1 MAVTPRIEIKQSQ
14 SLLMTPQLRQAI
26 GILQLTNLELS
37 GLVAQELENN
47 PLLTTENEADS
58 QSQSGDTEHNIDEY
72 NAPDTETEQI
82 QDDID
87 YAGAFADD
95 FGSDRV
101 GYDTP
106 LSWDD
111 RRQQKAQ
118 VADENFDYIEQSLSA
133 QKSLYQI
140 LSEQIDMAFANTKDK
155 MAALL
160 LCEHLDAAG
169 YFNGNIPQLAGQT
182 KTTEQHLTRILKT
195 LQTFEPSGIFAT
207 SLKECLQIQLEEQN
221 RCDIMMQKLLNNLE
235 LLASRD
241 LKKLQ
246 KICNATDE
254 DLSSM
259 ISDIKA
265 LNPKPAAAYFQEQ
278 NHSIIPDVIVRRN
291 KYGEYRVEL
300 NQDSLPR
307 VLINREYCKIL
318 QKTPGQDKQQ
328 KKYLK
333 EKLGHAGFLIK
344 ALHQRA
350 ETILKISEEIVKAQ
364 RDFFES
370 GINYLKPLLLKD
382 IAETV
387 EMHESTVSRV
397 TTGKYMETP
406 VGTFELKYFFSAAAG
421 TYNGSST
428 TSTASIKHRIKKI
441 IDGEGTKVLSDDA
454 IVEVMAA
461 QSIKIARRTVA
472 KYREEMGIPGS
483 AERKRQKRQPLA

>member
-1 MAVTPRIEIKQSQ
+1 MAVTPRIEIKQLQ

-26 GILQLTNLELS
+26 SILQLTNLELS

-87 YAGAFADD
+87 YADAFADD

-111 RRQQKAQ
+111 RRLQKAQ

-140 LSEQIDMAFANTKDK
+140 LSEQIDMAFVNTKDK
-155 MAALL
+155 MAAFL

-169 YFNGNIPQLAGQT
+169 YFSGNIPQLARQT

-221 RCDIMMQKLLNNLE
+221 RCDVMMQKLLNNLE

-241 LKKLQ
+241 LKKLK

-364 RDFFES
+364 RDFFEN
-370 GINYLKPLLLKD
+370 GINHLKPLLLKD

-421 TYNGSST
+421 TYNGSNT

>member
-26 GILQLTNLELS
+26 SILQLTNIELS
-37 GLVAQELENN
+37 SLVAQELESN
-47 PLLTTENEADS
+47 PLLITEADADIQPS
-58 QSQSGDTEHNIDEY
+58 IENHIDEY
-72 NAPDTETEQI
+72 DTQDAPTETEQF
-82 QDDID
+82 QEDID
-87 YAGAFADD
+87 YETAFSDD
-95 FGSDRV
+95 FGSDRA
-101 GYDTP
+101 GYELVP
-106 LSWDD
+106 SWND
-111 RRQQKAQ
+111 RRMQKAQ
-118 VADENFDYIEQSLSA
+118 IAEENFDYIEQSISE

-140 LSEQIDMAFANTKDK
+140 LSEQIDTTFTSSKDK
-155 MAALL
+155 IAAFL
-160 LCEHLDAAG
+160 LCEHLDSAG
-169 YFNGNIPQLAGQT
+169 YFNGNLTNLAKQL
-182 KTTEQHLTRILKT
+182 KTTEQHLARILKT

-207 SLKECLQIQLEEQN
+207 SLKECLKIQLEDQN
-221 RCDIMMQKLLNNLE
+221 RCDVMMQKLLDNLE
-235 LLASRD
+235 LLAARD
-241 LKKLQ
+241 LKKLK
-246 KICNATDE
+246 KICEATDE

-259 ISDIKA
+259 IADIKA

-278 NHSIIPDVIVRRN
+278 NQSIIPDVIVSRN
-291 KYGEYRVEL
+291 KYGEYRIEL

-307 VLINREYCKIL
+307 ILINREYSKIL
-318 QKTPGQDKQQ
+318 QQTPSKDKQQ

-350 ETILKISEEIVKAQ
+350 ETILKISEKIVKTQ
-364 RDFFES
+364 RDFFEK

-382 IAETV
+382 IAEMV

-397 TTGKYMETP
+397 TTGKYIETP

-421 TYNGSST
+421 TYNGDNT

-441 IDGEGTKVLSDDA
+441 IDDEGTKVLSDDA
-454 IVEVMAA
+454 IVEIMAA

-483 AERKRQKRQPLA
+483 AERKRLKRQPLA